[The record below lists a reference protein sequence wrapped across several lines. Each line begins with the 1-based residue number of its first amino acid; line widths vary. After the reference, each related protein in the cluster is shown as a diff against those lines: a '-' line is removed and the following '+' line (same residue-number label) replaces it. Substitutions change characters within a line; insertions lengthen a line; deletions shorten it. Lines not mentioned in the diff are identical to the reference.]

1 MQATTFVNMTFVK
14 SGVLGF
20 AAAAALSL
28 CATTAQAAPRAD
40 AVTWKDGATT
50 LSGFVV
56 WDDASSAKR
65 PGLLMVPNWHGVNDI
80 AVAKAK
86 MIAGKDYVILLADM
100 YGKGVRPADNKAAGE
115 AVKPFYGD
123 RKLMMER
130 VNAAWAAL
138 KAQGSKAPIDMT
150 RLGAIGFCFGG
161 SAVLD
166 LARSGTVPSGG
177 IVTFHAGLNPDDAAN
192 AKSIKSRLLVLNGAN
207 DQGAWPDTDKFF
219 AEMRASG
226 TDWQFVNIGGAVH
239 CFTETEEHSPGN
251 CTYNAEASKRG
262 YRMMRDFFDESFAK
276 K

>member
-1 MQATTFVNMTFVK
+1 MRLLAFVALLLL
-14 SGVLGF
+14 SAPVL
-20 AAAAALSL
+20 AV
-28 CATTAQAAPRAD
+28 PRAD
-40 AVTWKDGATT
+40 VVTWKDGATT
-50 LSGFVV
+50 LSGYLV
-56 WDDASSAKR
+56 WDDATSAKR
-65 PGLLMVPNWHGVNDI
+65 PGLLMVPNWHGANDI

-86 MIAGKDYVILLADM
+86 MIAGKSYVILLADM
-100 YGKGVRPADNKAAGE
+100 YGKGVRPADNKAAGD

-130 VNAAWAAL
+130 VNAAWGAL
-138 KAQGSKAPIDMT
+138 KANGGKAPIDMT

-177 IVTFHAGLNPDDAAN
+177 IVTFHAGLHPDDAFN
-192 AKSIKSRLLVLNGAN
+192 AKSIKSRLLVLNGAD
-207 DQGAWPDTDKFF
+207 DQGAWPDTDRFF

-239 CFTETEEHSPGN
+239 CFTETEEHSQG
-251 CTYNAEASKRG
+251 CMYNAQASKRG
-262 YRMMRDFFDESFAK
+262 YRMMNNFFDESFAK

>member
-1 MQATTFVNMTFVK
+1 MRQL
-14 SGVLGF
+14 VLF
-20 AAAAALSL
+20 ALLLLSAPIAAL
-28 CATTAQAAPRAD
+28 PRAD
-40 AVTWKDGATT
+40 AITWKDGTTT
-50 LSGFVV
+50 LSGYLV
-56 WDDASSAKR
+56 WDDASSARR

-100 YGKGVRPADNKAAGE
+100 YGKDVRPADNKASAD

-123 RKLMMER
+123 RKLMKQR
-130 VNAAWAAL
+130 VSAAWDAL
-138 KAQGSKAPIDMT
+138 RANAGKAPIDMT

-177 IVTFHAGLNPDDAAN
+177 IVTFHAGLHPDDPAN
-192 AKSIKSRLLVLNGAN
+192 ATSIKSRLLVLNGAD

-239 CFTETEEHSPGN
+239 CFTETEEHSPG
-251 CTYNAEASKRG
+251 CMYNAQASKRG
-262 YRMMRDFFDESFAK
+262 YRMMNAFFDESFAK

>member
-1 MQATTFVNMTFVK
+1 MRLIALIAMLMLSATV
-14 SGVLGF
+14 F
-20 AAAAALSL
+20 AL
-28 CATTAQAAPRAD
+28 PRAD
-40 AVTWKDGATT
+40 VVTWKDGTTT
-50 LSGFVV
+50 LSGYLV
-56 WDDASSAKR
+56 WDDVTTAKR
-65 PGLLMVPNWHGVNDI
+65 PGLVMVPNWHGVNDI

-100 YGKGVRPADNKAAGE
+100 YGRDVRPADNKASAE

-130 VNAAWAAL
+130 VNAAYTAL
-138 KAQGSKAPIDMT
+138 KAQGGRAPIDMT

-177 IVTFHAGLNPDDAAN
+177 IVTFHAGLHPDDPAN
-192 AKSIKSRLLVLNGAN
+192 AKSIKSRLLVLNGAD

-239 CFTETEEHSPGN
+239 CFTETEEHSPG
-251 CTYNAEASKRG
+251 CMYDAQASKRG
-262 YRMMRDFFDESFAK
+262 YRMMHDFFDESFAK

>member
-1 MQATTFVNMTFVK
+1 MRLIALIAMLMLSATV
-14 SGVLGF
+14 F
-20 AAAAALSL
+20 AL
-28 CATTAQAAPRAD
+28 PRAD
-40 AVTWKDGATT
+40 VVTWKDGTTT
-50 LSGFVV
+50 LSGYLV
-56 WDDASSAKR
+56 WDDVTTAKR
-65 PGLLMVPNWHGVNDI
+65 PGLVMVPNWHGVNDI

-100 YGKGVRPADNKAAGE
+100 YGRDVRPADNKASAE

-130 VNAAWAAL
+130 VNAAYTAL
-138 KAQGSKAPIDMT
+138 KAQGGRAPIDMT

-177 IVTFHAGLNPDDAAN
+177 IVTFHAGLHPDDPAN
-192 AKSIKSRLLVLNGAN
+192 AKSIKSRLLVLNGA
-207 DQGAWPDTDKFF
+207 DYQGAWPDTDKFF

-239 CFTETEEHSPGN
+239 CFTETEEHSPG
-251 CTYNAEASKRG
+251 CMYDAQASKRV
-262 YRMMRDFFDESFAK
+262 YRMMHDFFDESFSK

>member
-1 MQATTFVNMTFVK
+1 MRLHALIALL
-14 SGVLGF
+14 VLS
-20 AAAAALSL
+20 APALAL
-28 CATTAQAAPRAD
+28 PRAD
-40 AVTWKDGATT
+40 AVTWKDGTT
-50 LSGFVV
+50 SLSGYLV

-100 YGKGVRPADNKAAGE
+100 YGKDVRPADNKAAAD
-115 AVKPFYGD
+115 AVKPFYAD
-123 RKLMMER
+123 RKLMMKR
-130 VNAAWAAL
+130 VNAAYAAL
-138 KAQGSKAPIDMT
+138 KAQAGKAPIDMR

-177 IVTFHAGLNPDDAAN
+177 IVTFHAGLHPDEAAN
-192 AKSIKSRLLVLNGAN
+192 AKSIKSRLLVLNGAD

-239 CFTETEEHSPGN
+239 CFTETEEHSPG
-251 CTYNAEASKRG
+251 CMYDAVASKRS
-262 YRMMRDFFDESFAK
+262 YRMMNAFFGESFADK
-276 K
+276 

>member
-1 MQATTFVNMTFVK
+1 MRAIA
-14 SGVLGF
+14 L
-20 AAAAALSL
+20 LSL
-28 CATTAQAAPRAD
+28 LLLTAPVIAKPRAKP
-40 AVTWKDGATT
+40 VSWKDGSTELAGY
-50 LSGFVV
+50 LV
-56 WDDASSAKR
+56 WDDVSHAKR
-65 PGLLMVPNWHGVNDI
+65 PGLLMVPNWHGVNDV

-86 MIAGKDYVILLADM
+86 MIAGKDYVVLLADM
-100 YGKGVRPADNKAAGE
+100 YGKDVRPADDKASGE

-123 RKLMMER
+123 RKLMMSR
-130 VNAAWAAL
+130 VNAAYDAL
-138 KAQGSKAPIDMT
+138 KAQDGKAPIDMA

-177 IVTFHAGLNPDDAAN
+177 IVTFHAGLHPDDAAN
-192 AKSIKSRLLVLNGAN
+192 AKSIKSRLLVLNGA
-207 DQGAWPDTDKFF
+207 DDKGAWADTDKFF
-219 AEMRASG
+219 AELRASG

-251 CTYNAEASKRG
+251 CMYNAQASKRG

>member
-1 MQATTFVNMTFVK
+1 MKTTTSFKSTALALAT
-14 SGVLGF
+14 L
-20 AAAAALSL
+20 AALSL
-28 CATTAQAAPRAD
+28 FAMPSQAVPRAD

-50 LSGFVV
+50 LSGYLV
-56 WDDASSAKR
+56 WDDASHAKR

-80 AVAKAK
+80 AVAKAM

-100 YGKGVRPADNKAAGE
+100 YGKDVRPTDDNASRE
-115 AVKPFYGD
+115 AVKPFYGN
-123 RKLMMER
+123 RNLMMSR
-130 VNAAWAAL
+130 VNAAWITL
-138 KAQGSKAPIDMT
+138 RAQGGKAPIDMT

-166 LARSGTVPSGG
+166 FARSGTVPSGG

-192 AKSIKSRLLVLNGAN
+192 AKSIKSRLLVLNGA
-207 DQGAWPDTDKFF
+207 DDKGAWPDTDKFF
-219 AEMRASG
+219 AELRASG

-239 CFTETEEHSPGN
+239 CFTETEANSPG
-251 CTYNAEASKRG
+251 CMYNAAASKRG

>member
-1 MQATTFVNMTFVK
+1 MQNASLFKFL
-14 SGVLGF
+14 VLGI
-20 AAAAALSL
+20 AIAALFV
-28 CATTAQAAPRAD
+28 AAPAKALPRAD
-40 AVTWKDGATT
+40 AVTWKDGPTA
-50 LSGFVV
+50 LSGFIV
-56 WDDASSAKR
+56 WDDATTAKR
-65 PGLLMVPNWHGVNDI
+65 LGLLMVPNWYGVNDI

-100 YGKGVRPADNKAAGE
+100 YGKDVRPADNKAAGE
-115 AVKPFYGD
+115 AVKPFYGN

-138 KAQGSKAPIDMT
+138 KAQGGKAPIDVA

-166 LARSGTVPSGG
+166 LARSGTAPSGG
-177 IVTFHAGLNPDDAAN
+177 IVTFHAGLHPDDAAN
-192 AKSIKSRLLVLNGAN
+192 AKSIKSRLLVLNGAD

-251 CTYNAEASKRG
+251 CMYNAQASKRG
-262 YRMMRDFFDESFAK
+262 YLMMHDFFAESFAK

>member
-1 MQATTFVNMTFVK
+1 MQIASTFK
-14 SGVLGF
+14 SLVFGI
-20 AAAAALSL
+20 AMIASLSPIPTH
-28 CATTAQAAPRAD
+28 AKPRAD
-40 AVTWKDGATT
+40 VVTWKDGNTE
-50 LSGFVV
+50 LSGFLV
-56 WDDASSAKR
+56 WDDASNAKR

-100 YGKGVRPADNKAAGE
+100 YGKDVRPVDNKAAGE
-115 AVKPFYGD
+115 AVKPFYSN

-130 VNAAWAAL
+130 VNAAWTAL
-138 KAQGSKAPIDMT
+138 KANAGKAPIDMAK
-150 RLGAIGFCFGG
+150 LGAVGFCFGG

-177 IVTFHAGLNPDDAAN
+177 IVTFHAGLHPDDAAN
-192 AKSIKSRLLVLNGAN
+192 AKSIKSRLLILNGAD

-219 AEMRASG
+219 VEMRASDA
-226 TDWQFVNIGGAVH
+226 DWQFVNIGGAVH

-251 CTYNAEASKRG
+251 CKYDAQASKRG
-262 YRMMRDFFDESFAK
+262 YRMMNDFFGEAFGK